1 MAKQEENAQDSV
13 ELSAKVI
20 AHPSA
25 TQYNEKAKSEYS
37 LMACEILE
45 GPAKGSIV
53 TGRRTTLNYKGVAKD
68 NCEKGDKVTLHM
80 TIFEKDNGER
90 VPSFQ
95 ISTAVQVTSNESL
108 MAIFDTDSV
117 EQAGEE

>member
-1 MAKQEENAQDSV
+1 MAKQENSDNSV

-20 AHPSA
+20 ASPSA
-25 TQYNEKAKSEYS
+25 TQYNEKAGSEYS
-37 LMACEILE
+37 LMACEILS

-53 TGRRTTLNYKGVAKD
+53 TGRRTTLNSKGVEKD

-90 VPSFQ
+90 IPSFQ
-95 ISTAVQVTSNESL
+95 ISTAVQVSSNESL